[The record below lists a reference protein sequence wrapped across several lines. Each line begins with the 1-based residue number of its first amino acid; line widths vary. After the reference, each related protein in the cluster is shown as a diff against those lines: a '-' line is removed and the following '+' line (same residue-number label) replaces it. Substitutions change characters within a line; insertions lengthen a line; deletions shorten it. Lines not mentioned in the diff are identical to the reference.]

1 MSIAAGIRNRK
12 EIEVTGEKTDVSM
25 GSGTLPVF
33 ATPAMVALM
42 EQTAWESV
50 VPYLEDGM
58 TSVGTALDIK
68 HVSATAAGRKVR
80 CESELVKAEGRAL
93 TFSLKVYDEAGL
105 IGEGTHE
112 RFIVAA
118 ERFLQKAQNK

>member
-12 EIEVTGEKTDVSM
+12 EIEVTGGKTAVSM

-50 VPYLEDGM
+50 ASYLEDGM

-68 HVSATAAGRKVR
+68 HVSATAAGRKVW
-80 CESELVKAEGRAL
+80 CESELIKAEGRAL
-93 TFSLKVYDEAGL
+93 TFALKVYDEAGL
-105 IGEGTHE
+105 VGEGTHE